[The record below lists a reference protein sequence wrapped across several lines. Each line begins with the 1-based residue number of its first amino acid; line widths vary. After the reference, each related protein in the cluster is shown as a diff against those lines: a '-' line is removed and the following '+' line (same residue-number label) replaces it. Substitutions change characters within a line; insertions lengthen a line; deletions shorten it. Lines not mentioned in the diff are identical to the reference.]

1 MQKHYLQYDTRKA
14 RIYKEIYRPSS
25 LSLPRFLGTLLS
37 ILFQGQ
43 SQVGGNN
50 LRLHKRRTF

>member
-1 MQKHYLQYDTRKA
+1 MQKHYLHYDARKA
-14 RIYKEIYRPSS
+14 RIYKDIYRPSS
-25 LSLPRFLGTLLS
+25 SLAHFFGTLLS

-50 LRLHKRRTF
+50 LRLHKHREH